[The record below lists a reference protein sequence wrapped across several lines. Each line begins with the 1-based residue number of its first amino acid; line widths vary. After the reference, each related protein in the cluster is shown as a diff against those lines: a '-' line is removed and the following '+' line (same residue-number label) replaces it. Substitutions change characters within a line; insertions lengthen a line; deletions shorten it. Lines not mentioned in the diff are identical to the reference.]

1 MPRAKFLTACALIF
15 LLGCSREKI
24 EWTDFAEVDPE
35 AWPLNQGVF
44 LECEPHELNAPY
56 ALRMALRHTVDYPY
70 SNLFLFRSIT
80 VGADTLYSDT
90 LELELADSYGEW
102 TGKGNGASRELIFPF
117 RKNWLRFERSGV
129 YRFNFVHGMR
139 DSSLLGIEGIG
150 LSLIRVEEEDST
162 HRPQPLR

>member
-1 MPRAKFLTACALIF
+1 MPRAKLLSAFALIWI
-15 LLGCSREKI
+15 LSCTREEI
-24 EWTDFAEVDPE
+24 EWASFAEIDPE
-35 AWPLNQGVF
+35 AWHLNKSVS
-44 LECEPHELNAPY
+44 LECEPRDLNSAY

-90 LELELADSYGEW
+90 LELQLADEYGEW
-102 TGKGNGASRELIFPF
+102 TGKGNGPSRELVFPF

-139 DSSLLGIEGIG
+139 DTSLLGIEGIG
-150 LSLIRVEEEDST
+150 LSLIRIEEEDST
-162 HRPQPLR
+162 HRPQPVR